1 MQEMRWLK
9 RWLCAVLLAGLCLT
23 LWIPAAQARDR
34 KGWSEPVELAGG
46 ESVIHTPALI
56 EDIFGTLH
64 VFWVE
69 QTPSGDRL
77 YTRSRHDSKWS
88 DALLLDEQ
96 VKIGAPQ
103 AVVDARGV
111 LHLLYTVNGIVF
123 ARRVEAAQS
132 TVSLAWST
140 PVKIGN
146 GAGNGAL
153 AMDAFGILRAAF
165 ADPNGGGILLYYS
178 TDGQQWWMQNYPLT
192 EGKGIENI
200 RMTFFPATNQTML
213 IWEQQGQIFF
223 AAQQSGEVWSLPVK
237 LSETAGV
244 TPNLLADDNRVVAL
258 WNGVPESRGRFYRV
272 LSANGVW
279 QAVENFAPAAG
290 NGTAGAP
297 QIGVDANGIL
307 HVLTADAGCIWYV
320 TRTTEGWQR
329 PFCFDEAQEIHS
341 PAWAFDA
348 QGLRAVYVARQGTTQ
363 HLLFS
368 EKLLDIPM
376 KTTPLPIPAT
386 STPIPSPTP
395 LPTASPTLSPTP
407 QPVQIQ
413 GEVADLP
420 GKTDGGSSALVGAS
434 DVLPTEISRE
444 PTRPPTLL
452 ELVVFGFLPA
462 VAVVLLI
469 VGVILYKK
477 SAL

>member
-9 RWLCAVLLAGLCLT
+9 RWLCAALLAALCLT

-46 ESVIHTPALI
+46 ESAIHTPTLI
-56 EDIFGTLH
+56 EDIFGALH

-77 YTRSRHDSKWS
+77 YMRLRRDGKWS

-132 TVSLAWST
+132 AVRLAWST
-140 PVKIGN
+140 PGKIGN

-153 AMDAFGILRAAF
+153 AIDALGILRAAF
-165 ADPNGGGILLYYS
+165 ADPNEGGILLYYS

-192 EGKGIENI
+192 EGEGIENI
-200 RMTFFPATNQTML
+200 RIAFFPATSQMML
-213 IWEQQGQIFF
+213 VWEQQQQIFF
-223 AAQQSGEVWSLPVK
+223 AAQQSGEIWSLPVK
-237 LSETAGV
+237 ISETPGV
-244 TPNLLADDNRVVAL
+244 MPNLLSEDNRVIAV
-258 WNGVPESRGRFYRV
+258 WNGTPESRGRFYRT

-279 QAVENFAPAAG
+279 QAVENFAPATG
-290 NGTAGAP
+290 NDTAGAP
-297 QIGVDANGIL
+297 QIGADVNNNL
-307 HVLTADAGCIWYV
+307 HVLTADAGCIWYM
-320 TRTTEGWQR
+320 TRTAEGWQY

-348 QGLRAVYVARQGTTQ
+348 QGLRTVYVARQGTTQ
-363 HLLFS
+363 RLLFS
-368 EKLLDIPM
+368 EKLLDIAM
-376 KTTPLPIPAT
+376 KTTPVPIPAT
-386 STPIPSPTP
+386 PTHIPSATP
-395 LPTASPTLSPTP
+395 LPTASPTVSPTP
-407 QPVQIQ
+407 QPVQVQ

-420 GKTDGGSSALVGAS
+420 GKTDGGSSALAGAT
-434 DVLPTEISRE
+434 DVLPPEISRE
-444 PTRPPTLL
+444 PTRPPSLL

-462 VAVVLLI
+462 VVVVLLI